1 MVNRKISDEE
11 WTRAAKT
18 HLDFGGWNVDAFG
31 PPPGQANCEC
41 PARILR
47 KIGHP
52 KAPPAIY
59 GADGTI
65 APSEAP
71 KIDRYTAL
79 RGTIEDAKKELGN
92 GATLQ
97 QVLSFFDRAANDDGF
112 APEDPG
118 VVNLRNQLIEIG
130 RSIKK
135 PNGPNGSA
143 AGEMRRTGKKPP
155 LVFERLNQ
163 VDINQLP
170 KEYLIFEML
179 GRHELSCWYGAPESG
194 KSTVLID
201 ANCHVALGKAYRTRK
216 VVQGPVL
223 YVAAERGRTVKR
235 RAVAWAMH
243 HNSGNRDFPFYVI
256 DDAIDL
262 RNNRVDMQRIIEAC
276 EAIAIAEGAP
286 VVWIVF
292 DTLSRVLAG
301 GDESSS
307 KDMGQLVKH
316 IDELFRRTNAHI
328 TLVHHN
334 PLGADRMRGW
344 GGVNGALDTSVSIT
358 KSTEKVISLEVVKAS
373 DMPEEKKPRFA
384 FTISSQ
390 NIAPEHA
397 PEQTAGVAWE
407 ESDERLPEKKAPAG
421 TNGKK
426 SPKKTRKPDGPV
438 GTKQVRDALDEVIA
452 EKGLKNVGSNNA
464 DLNKIPSGVR
474 IIEERQWRQEAYKT
488 MPEDMTNDGKSSRFR
503 NSMQYLLDNEIIGK
517 YDQVVWIVPDSA
529 RKNEEQS

>member
-1 MVNRKISDEE
+1 MSLDPL
-11 WTRAAKT
+11 RAAIT
-18 HLDFGGWNVDAFG
+18 ASLDALGSNPTSERLQMARDSIAARAEKYRGKYPKDAEEI
-31 PPPGQANCEC
+31 N
-41 PARILR
+41 
-47 KIGHP
+47 
-52 KAPPAIY
+52 
-59 GADGTI
+59 TI
-65 APSEAP
+65 AEAAYQRL
-71 KIDRYTAL
+71 K
-79 RGTIEDAKKELGN
+79 
-92 GATLQ
+92 TLE
-97 QVLSFFDRAANDDGF
+97 
-112 APEDPG
+112 P
-118 VVNLRNQLIEIG
+118 
-130 RSIKK
+130 K

-143 AGEMRRTGKKPP
+143 AGEQRRTGKKPP

-201 ANCHVALGKAYRTRK
+201 ANCHVALGKAYRGRK

-235 RAVAWAMH
+235 RAVAWAMR
-243 HNSGNRDFPFYVI
+243 HNSGNRDFAFYVI

-262 RNNRVDMQRIIEAC
+262 RNNRVDIQRIVEAC
-276 EAIAIAEGAP
+276 EAIAIAERAP

-358 KSTEKVISLEVVKAS
+358 KSTEKVIQLEVVKAS

-384 FTISSQ
+384 FTIASVD
-390 NIAPEHA
+390 IA

-407 ESDERLPEKKAPAG
+407 EGDERLPEKKG
-421 TNGKK
+421 SQK
-426 SPKKTRKPDGPV
+426 PKKDRKPEGPV
-438 GTKQVRDALDEVIA
+438 GTQQVRDALAEVLN
-452 EKGLKNVGSNNA
+452 GPTSLNSTNSKNSNTS
-464 DLNKIPSGVR
+464 IPPGVR
-474 IIEERQWRQEAYKT
+474 IVDILQWRKEAYSRMGAALT
-488 MPEDMTNDGKSSRFR
+488 QDGKSSRFR
-503 NSMQYLLDNEIIGK
+503 KSMQWLLDRKMIGM
-517 YDQVVWIVPDSA
+517 YDDIVWIVP
-529 RKNEEQS
+529 RKDREDYDDAN